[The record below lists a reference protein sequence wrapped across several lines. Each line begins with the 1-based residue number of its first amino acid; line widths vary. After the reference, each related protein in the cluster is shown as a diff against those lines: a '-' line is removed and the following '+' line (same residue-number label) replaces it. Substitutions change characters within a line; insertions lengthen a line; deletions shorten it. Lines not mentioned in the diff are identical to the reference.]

1 MLASGAKLSQA
12 ACFMEHLLEVEKLCK
27 YFQIKRTLSEMRRNT
42 PRTVK
47 AVDDVSF
54 KVTHGETFGLVG
66 ESGCGKTTTTRVI
79 LHLLKPTSGRVL
91 FEGHDI
97 NRKLTKSES
106 SHIHREIQAVFQDP
120 AGSLDPR
127 MTIGQIIREPMDIH
141 NTGDTDSRE
150 DTVRQMLDAVGLTA
164 EQYNRYPH
172 ELSGGQQQRV
182 AIARALTLHPKI
194 VILDEPVSALDMSV
208 RTQLLNLLKDLQ
220 SKFGLTY
227 LFVAH
232 DLSVVRYMCDHVAVM
247 YLGQIVENCETSEL
261 YDNPI
266 HPYTKALLDAVPV
279 PDPTKRKTSVDLR
292 GSMPSPIDLPSGC
305 RFHTRC
311 PYAGEICSK
320 VEPEPEFLEF
330 SPGHMVSCH
339 FAKDFIHKIQS

>member
-1 MLASGAKLSQA
+1 
-12 ACFMEHLLEVEKLCK
+12 
-27 YFQIKRTLSEMRRNT
+27 
-42 PRTVK
+42 
-47 AVDDVSF
+47 
-54 KVTHGETFGLVG
+54 
-66 ESGCGKTTTTRVI
+66 
-79 LHLLKPTSGRVL
+79 
-91 FEGHDI
+91 
-97 NRKLTKSES
+97 
-106 SHIHREIQAVFQDP
+106 
-120 AGSLDPR
+120 
-127 MTIGQIIREPMDIH
+127 
-141 NTGDTDSRE
+141 
-150 DTVRQMLDAVGLTA
+150 
-164 EQYNRYPH
+164 
-172 ELSGGQQQRV
+172 
-182 AIARALTLHPKI
+182 
-194 VILDEPVSALDMSV
+194 LDEPVSALDMSV

-247 YLGQIVENCETSEL
+247 YLGQIVESCKTSEL
-261 YDNPI
+261 YETPI

-339 FAKDFIHKIQS
+339 FAKEFIHKAQS